1 MEQSNEH
8 ACRGMLRQV
17 WNNANANEE
26 HKRMYERV
34 TGRVK
39 TFEECAFVIDQALP
53 YDIVRELH
61 LMPDEMAAVLNCWHN
76 KMVAAPR
83 SGGFVAI
90 DAFRGEIGTKRGF
103 GAGITP
109 FQRRRG
115 GGAQEVWG
123 GAR

>member
-1 MEQSNEH
+1 MSTRAEE
-8 ACRGMLRQV
+8 MLRQV

-76 KMVAAPR
+76 KMVAALDQ
-83 SGGFVAI
+83 FVQDLKAE
-90 DAFRGEIGTKRGF
+90 AAE
-103 GAGITP
+103 TP
-109 FQRRRG
+109 TPAWILDR
-115 GGAQEVWG
+115 
-123 GAR
+123 